1 MSNIINFIRDE
12 IPSDLM
18 TFDEVE
24 KKYRIKYHTLYK
36 YTCRENE
43 IPYIKR
49 GGSRVSERDVIA
61 WLSGGKV
68 SARC

>member
-49 GGSRVSERDVIA
+49 GGLRVSERDVIA

-68 SARC
+68 AARC

>member
-1 MSNIINFIRDE
+1 MTNIINFTREE

-36 YTCRENE
+36 YTCREKE

-49 GGSRVSERDVIA
+49 GGLRVSERDIIA

-68 SARC
+68 AARC